1 MNQAQEYPSY
11 SGHEAHLARFELKPT
26 ISSYAYA
33 QEVEHCKRATKR
45 LAAIAAK
52 TPRRDPH
59 LAALKLGSAILEI
72 QGESK

>member
-11 SGHEAHLARFELKPT
+11 SGHEAHLASFRFKPT

-45 LAAIAAK
+45 LARLSVTHQK
-52 TPRRDPH
+52 RDPH
-59 LAALKLGSAILEI
+59 SAALKLANAILEF
-72 QGESK
+72 